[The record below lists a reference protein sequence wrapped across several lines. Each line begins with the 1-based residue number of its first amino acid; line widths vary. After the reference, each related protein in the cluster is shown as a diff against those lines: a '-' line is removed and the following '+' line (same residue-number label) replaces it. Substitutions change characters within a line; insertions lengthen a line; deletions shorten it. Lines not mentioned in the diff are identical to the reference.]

1 MCNYVEVSLRRQSYT
16 RPHPEPFLVMTWT
29 LDPAHSSVT
38 FSAKHM
44 MLTTVRGSMQIRDVD
59 LDFDPEDL
67 TASSVRVSL
76 DAGSIDTGQGARD
89 EHLRSADFLEAE
101 KHPTIDFVS
110 TRIEPS
116 GDGYRVHGDLTIRG
130 QTRPVVLDAAL
141 AGIVPNM
148 QGGRRAAFSARTTID
163 REDFGL
169 TWNVALEQGGWLV
182 SKAIGIEIEL
192 AAVAPAESASPE
204 RELETATA

>member
-1 MCNYVEVSLRRQSYT
+1 
-16 RPHPEPFLVMTWT
+16 MTWT

-44 MLTTVRGSMQIRDVD
+44 MLTTVRGSMQIRDVH

-110 TRIEPS
+110 TRIERA
-116 GDGYRVHGDLTIRG
+116 GDGYRIHGDLTIRG
-130 QTRPVVLDAAL
+130 QSRPVVLDAAF

-148 QGGRRAAFSARTTID
+148 QGGQRAAFSARTTID

-182 SKAIGIEIEL
+182 SKAVGIEIEL
-192 AAVAPAESASPE
+192 AAVSTADVAPAKADA
-204 RELETATA
+204 ELEMASA